1 MDPAHRPAARVV
13 CLDADG
19 RILLLRWHDPVDDVL
34 VWEPP
39 GGGVEPGETFLAA
52 ARRELAEETGL
63 DPTPVRGPSVTV
75 QRDFRWKGRHYTGPE
90 EFFLAR
96 YPAARPA
103 LDRTGLM
110 PDEQEILTGHAW
122 LTPAELAALP
132 GVEPPD
138 LPAIIRRLGTPPA
151 TA

>member
-1 MDPAHRPAARVV
+1 MDPIHRRAARVV

-19 RILLLRWHDPVDDVL
+19 RVLLLRWHDPVDGTL

-39 GGGVEPGETFLAA
+39 GGGVEPGESFLAA
-52 ARRELAEETGL
+52 ARRELTEETGL
-63 DPTPVRGPSVTV
+63 DPSPVREPALTV
-75 QRDFRWKGRHYTGPE
+75 QRHFRWKGQLFTGPE

-96 YPAARPA
+96 YPTAEPELTRA
-103 LDRTGLM
+103 GLM

-132 GVEPPD
+132 GLQPPE
-138 LPAIIRRLGTPPA
+138 LLEIIRRLGTPPA